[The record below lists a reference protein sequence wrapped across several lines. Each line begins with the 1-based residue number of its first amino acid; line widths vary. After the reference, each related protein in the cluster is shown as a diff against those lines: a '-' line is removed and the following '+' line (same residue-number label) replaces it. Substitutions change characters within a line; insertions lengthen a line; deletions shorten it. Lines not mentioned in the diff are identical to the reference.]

1 MTARFGAFGKMPSL
15 GDFFRVEL
23 PQGFVDPWDRWLQ
36 EGLVSARAALGPR
49 WQDNYFSAPIWRFSL
64 SPGLAGAAAV
74 IGVMMMSVD
83 RVGRQFPLTLATTLP
98 DGSDPILTHIGADR
112 TFVALE
118 AVALDALEDTMTRD
132 RLAANLDPIDC
143 PAAPIVAA
151 GLRREPGGVVVTGP
165 GDLIPRIAAEA
176 LRSTIRHPSAWSAEV
191 DGETRMMV
199 CEGLPA
205 GGQLVG
211 LFDLGARVWTGRE
224 GHDDTLADAP
234 PPVMPMPAPL
244 DLPPAAMVA
253 APRKP
258 EAPVA
263 EHVPLED
270 PLADIIG
277 HDEPLFTEVD
287 PDDDPFAAILSGGDP
302 TEEAP
307 ADAAAPAR
315 HVPDAP
321 QEA

>member
-36 EGLVSARAALGPR
+36 EGLVASRAALGPR
-49 WQDNYFSAPIWRFSL
+49 WQDTYFSAPIWRFSL

-74 IGVMMMSVD
+74 IGVIMMSVD
-83 RVGRQFPLTLATTLP
+83 RVGRQFPLTLASILP
-98 DGSDPILTHIGADR
+98 DGTDPVLAHLTGHH

-132 RLAANLDPIDC
+132 RLAANLDPIE
-143 PAAPIVAA
+143 APVVSRDGTA
-151 GLRREPGGVVVTGP
+151 LRREQGGMVIQGT
-165 GDLIPRIAAEA
+165 GDLMPLIAADA
-176 LRSTIRHPSAWSAEV
+176 LCGPLRRPSVWSAEIG
-191 DGETRMMV
+191 GETRMMV

-211 LFDLGARVWTGRE
+211 LFDLASRVWTGRE
-224 GHDDTLADAP
+224 MHDDNMAEAVP
-234 PPVMPMPAPL
+234 AAVAVAAPL
-244 DLPPAAMVA
+244 DLSPAAVAEVPRPQA
-253 APRKP
+253 APL
-258 EAPVA
+258 A

-270 PLADIIG
+270 PLADILG
-277 HDEPLFTEVD
+277 HDEPLFAEVD

-302 TEEAP
+302 TDESHVEA
-307 ADAAAPAR
+307 AIPAR